1 MNEKNMNDR
10 SFLYGRLVHLL
21 DVYEKEARD
30 AIGSNGASYID
41 LHLSNM
47 YAKPHTTTKL
57 CMDYLFA
64 RTSFGKIMR
73 TKKPEAHSELLGTIN
88 DVLSTLDELYGD
100 NDEPC
105 YYAAVFGEFWQ
116 RRELENEKNN

>member
-1 MNEKNMNDR
+1 MNENNMNDR
-10 SFLYGRLVHLL
+10 SFLYGRMVCLL
-21 DVYEKEARD
+21 DVYEKEARA

-41 LHLSNM
+41 MHLSNL

-57 CMDYLFA
+57 CMGYIFK

-73 TKKPEAHSELLGTIN
+73 TKKPELHDELLGMIVDVFSTI
-88 DVLSTLDELYGD
+88 DDLYGD

-116 RRELENEKNN
+116 RRELDK

>member
-10 SFLYGRLVHLL
+10 SFLYGRLVRLL
-21 DVYEKEARD
+21 DVYEEEARA
-30 AIGSNGASYID
+30 AIGSEGATYID
-41 LHLSNM
+41 MHLSNM
-47 YAKPHTTTKL
+47 YSKPHTTTRL

-73 TKKPEAHSELLGTIN
+73 TKKPETHAELLGTIN
-88 DVLSTLDELYGD
+88 DVLATIDELYGD
-100 NDEPC
+100 NDEPV

-116 RRELENEKNN
+116 RKELDK